1 MRTKL
6 NIVLSLMAVLVT
18 LAVVQAQPAEDH
30 WKDLRRNTKC

>member
-6 NIVLSLMAVLVT
+6 NIVLPLMAVLVT
-18 LAVVQAQPAEDH
+18 LAVVQVQPAKDH